1 MWGNVPMAAIN
12 YQKQIIQTLKGETPE
27 FADTTYERLDWS
39 GVEAVLNLYGRT
51 SGPDRDAMIQAMGR
65 IIEEAAQPPELLA
78 QVLLIA
84 ASLDIAQIE
93 PAVNKLAAT
102 ALATE
107 EPVKSAVM
115 NYLAF
120 RSIYTKVYESTL
132 LAGV

>member
-1 MWGNVPMAAIN
+1 MAAIN
-12 YQKQIIQTLKGETPE
+12 YHDQILLTLKGETPE
-27 FADTTYERLDWS
+27 FADITYERLDWS

-51 SGPDRDAMIQAMGR
+51 SGPDRDAIIQAMGR
-65 IIEEAAQPPELLA
+65 IVEEAAQPPELLA
-78 QVLLIA
+78 QVLQIA

-93 PAVNKLAAT
+93 PAVKKLAAT

-107 EPVKSAVM
+107 EPVKSAVT

-120 RSIYTKVYESTL
+120 RSVYTKVYENAL

>member
-1 MWGNVPMAAIN
+1 MAAIN